1 MRRATS
7 TSKGSPG
14 SSKRSTKPKKPASD
28 SLAVKIGRAL
38 SRLLGGVDP
47 PAKKRSP
54 AKPKSPRPASRIAP
68 SSKAKPAKP
77 ATPELPQPSTVT
89 PMNPTVDH
97 LSPSAAGNTPTA
109 ILISRPS
116 ERSVSP
122 GALRSPRPMKTNGDL
137 PKYLEEDEEVE
148 DERVVL
154 APGREPSEAEAAT
167 DRTVSSE
174 SEYPVGP
181 LQTMEG
187 AGLSSSPP
195 LPGGEE
201 ERREIPAAPAKPR
214 LNGVTRR
221 YAALIE
227 QTLAEFGAPGQVVHA
242 EVGPMVIR
250 FGVAPG
256 YLQKPGRAGEPP
268 RRERVRAAKIVSR
281 ANDLALVLGVTSLRT
296 EAPVPGKTFIGIE
309 IPNPKPKPVPLPALL
324 SEPEFQSL
332 NERGVLPMALGR
344 DVAGRAIVADLARQP
359 HLLIAGATG
368 SGKSVAVNSLLG
380 TILHTRK
387 PSEVRIIV
395 VDPKRVEFTW
405 LAGLPHLLAPVAT
418 EVEEAVEILGKI
430 ETEMARRYD
439 LLANAGCRNRLAY
452 NVGHQPPLPALI
464 VVIDELA
471 DLMMLA
477 AEDVE
482 RSICRLAQL
491 GRAAGIH
498 LVVATQRP
506 SVDVITGL
514 IKANLPAR
522 LAFTVAS
529 SIDSR
534 TILDTPGAERL
545 LGRGDFLYLPP
556 DAMRPIRGQGALA
569 RDSWLKQTVNAAK
582 AAVPVGTADPE
593 AERFAKLPSA
603 GQIADD
609 KLYDRARELA
619 QEHPKLSASY
629 LQRKLRIGQPKA
641 TALIERL
648 RADGI
653 IADPELD
660 EE

>member
-1 MRRATS
+1 MTKANS
-7 TSKGSPG
+7 TSKRAG
-14 SSKRSTKPKKPASD
+14 SSAQRLSKPKQAEPSG
-28 SLAVKIGRAL
+28 LAVKIGRAL
-38 SRLLGGVDP
+38 SRLLGGTE
-47 PAKKRSP
+47 PAAQKRSP
-54 AKPKSPRPASRIAP
+54 AKPSTPRPTT
-68 SSKAKPAKP
+68 KAKPAP
-77 ATPELPQPSTVT
+77 RPTSPRPRVSEEPRRPELPRDSPPQPAR
-89 PMNPTVDH
+89 
-97 LSPSAAGNTPTA
+97 LSK
-109 ILISRPS
+109 SRPAKAPPTDADWTPVDALLPPGIS
-116 ERSVSP
+116 APAHRPAERPVAANSRP
-122 GALRSPRPMKTNGDL
+122 PARPLTTDPRP
-137 PKYLEEDEEVE
+137 LENDEDEETDDEREVLTPTVTADQSDLPADPDDEAAVAAEAPDE
-148 DERVVL
+148 DE
-154 APGREPSEAEAAT
+154 APTTEP
-167 DRTVSSE
+167 
-174 SEYPVGP
+174 P
-181 LQTMEG
+181 
-187 AGLSSSPP
+187 
-195 LPGGEE
+195 
-201 ERREIPAAPAKPR
+201 KPR

-227 QTLAEFGAPGQVVHA
+227 QTLAEFGAPGKVVHA

-256 YLQKPGRAGEPP
+256 YLQKPGRGGEPP

-281 ANDLALVLGVTSLRT
+281 SNDLALVLGVTSLRT

-309 IPNPKPKPVPLPALL
+309 IPNPNPKPVPLPALL

-344 DVAGRAIVADLARQP
+344 DVAGRPIVADLARQP

-380 TILHTRK
+380 TLLHTRK
-387 PSEVRIIV
+387 PGDVRVIV

-418 EVEEAVEILGKI
+418 EIEAAVEILGKV

-439 LLANAGCRNRLAY
+439 LLASAGCRNRLAY
-452 NVGHQPPLPALI
+452 NAGHQPALPALV

-477 AEDVE
+477 AQDVE

-534 TILDTPGAERL
+534 TILDSTGAERL

-556 DAMRPIRGQGALA
+556 DAMRPLRGQGTMA
-569 RDSWLKQTVNAAK
+569 RDSWLTQTVKAAK
-582 AAVPVGTADPE
+582 AAVPAGTPDPE
-593 AERFAKLPSA
+593 MERFAKLPSA
-603 GQIADD
+603 GQVADD
-609 KLYDRARELA
+609 KLYGRARELA
-619 QEHPKLSASY
+619 QEHPKLSASF
-629 LQRKLRIGQPKA
+629 LQRKLRIGGPKA

-648 RADGI
+648 RADGV

-660 EE
+660 DE